1 MKAQRNLMVYHGW
14 YIKYSFP
21 THTFYM
27 VVYLQCTPR
36 FFWKESSVLPMLH
49 KHPYIPLLQSYN
61 PILAMQYH
69 NIWNSPS
76 YTHVAEISRTAHC
89 AHIADTFYVAQPFW
103 YSKETN
109 NGTWYHMSRKRHV
122 ICWEKDGTCI
132 GLSIYSNVFLTQ
144 IGVIS
149 ISESILWPQSPRWFA
164 WCEVWARSWKIAN
177 WCCFPGRVTPC
188 FDRYVCFVCQFL
200 HVIIDFMGIY
210 LYLVGLCEFFKK
222 GEKQVERERKLES
235 GQWLNNYSDMSMMLL
250 WFWPVVCC

>member
-132 GLSIYSNVFLTQ
+132 GLSTNLHQRINPLT
-144 IGVIS
+144 S
-149 ISESILWPQSPRWFA
+149 IAQVVRM
-164 WCEVWARSWKIAN
+164 VRSL
-177 WCCFPGRVTPC
+177 G
-188 FDRYVCFVCQFL
+188 Q
-200 HVIIDFMGIY
+200 
-210 LYLVGLCEFFKK
+210 
-222 GEKQVERERKLES
+222 KLEDRQLVLLS
-235 GQWLNNYSDMSMMLL
+235 RQSDTL
-250 WFWPVVCC
+250 FWQICLFCLSVSSCHYRPYGYIMVYIYTW

>member
-49 KHPYIPLLQSYN
+49 KHPYIPLLQSYS
-61 PILAMQYH
+61 PILAMQYY

-76 YTHVAEISRTAHC
+76 YTHVAQISRTAHC
-89 AHIADTFYVAQPFW
+89 AHIPDTFYVAQPFW

-109 NGTWYHMSRKRHV
+109 NGTWYHMSRKNKKKTCHIV
-122 ICWEKDGTCI
+122 ICWEKDGICI
-132 GLSIYSNVFLTQ
+132 GLSIYLNQSFDLNRPGGSHGAKFGSEVGRSPT
-144 IGVIS
+144 GVAFQA
-149 ISESILWPQSPRWFA
+149 EWQ
-164 WCEVWARSWKIAN
+164 
-177 WCCFPGRVTPC
+177 PC

-222 GEKQVERERKLES
+222 CEKQVEREQKLES

>member
-132 GLSIYSNVFLTQ
+132 GLSTNLHQRINPLT
-144 IGVIS
+144 S
-149 ISESILWPQSPRWFA
+149 IAQVVRM
-164 WCEVWARSWKIAN
+164 VRSL
-177 WCCFPGRVTPC
+177 G
-188 FDRYVCFVCQFL
+188 Q
-200 HVIIDFMGIY
+200 
-210 LYLVGLCEFFKK
+210 
-222 GEKQVERERKLES
+222 KLEDRQLVLLS
-235 GQWLNNYSDMSMMLL
+235 RQSDTLFWQICLFCLSVSSCHYRLYGYIFILGRFVWILQERWKTSRKGTKAWKWSMT
-250 WFWPVVCC
+250 